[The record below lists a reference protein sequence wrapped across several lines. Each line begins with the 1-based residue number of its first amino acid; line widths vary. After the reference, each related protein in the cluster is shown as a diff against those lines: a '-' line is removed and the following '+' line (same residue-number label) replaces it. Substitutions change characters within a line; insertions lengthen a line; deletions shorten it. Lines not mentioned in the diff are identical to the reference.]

1 MHLWE
6 LHYNETN
13 MKKVLVILTL
23 GVFLLQ
29 SCGSVKVQSTW
40 EADEVTVDKF
50 KSKNVLVI
58 ARTADN
64 QARTA
69 FEIEIADALR
79 ESGIS
84 ATESYKKIPRLN
96 PQQEVSEERAQ
107 RVLSM
112 IMSEGF
118 DAIVLTTVKD
128 QRQTVH
134 TNTSGVYVGAGY
146 GAYYP
151 GYYGGFNSYY
161 MNPYAYGP
169 YYGVGGYMPTGSTT
183 STSTTYV
190 LETLGFNLDEPE
202 ENQLVFV
209 VTSELSDPKD
219 AYKTAEEYVEKI
231 VKELND

>member
-1 MHLWE
+1 
-6 LHYNETN
+6 
-13 MKKVLVILTL
+13 MKKKILIL
-23 GVFLLQ
+23 AGAMLFLAA
-29 SCGSVKVQSTW
+29 CGSVKVQSTW
-40 EADEVTVDKF
+40 EADEVTVNKF
-50 KSKNVLVI
+50 KEKNVLVI

-69 FEIEIADALR
+69 FEIEIAEALR
-79 ESGIS
+79 KGGIS
-84 ATESYKKIPRLN
+84 ATESFKKVPTLS
-96 PQQEVSEERAQ
+96 PQREVSEERAQ
-107 RVLSM
+107 QVLSM

-134 TNTSGVYVGAGY
+134 TNTSGVYMGAGY

-161 MNPYAYGP
+161 MNPWAYGP
-169 YYGVGGYMPTGSTT
+169 YYGAGAYVPTGSTT

-190 LETLGFNLDEPE
+190 LETLGFSLDEPE

-209 VTSELSDPKD
+209 VTSEISNPSD

>member
-1 MHLWE
+1 
-6 LHYNETN
+6 
-13 MKKVLVILTL
+13 MKKGIL
-23 GVFLLQ
+23 LLTIGMLILQ
-29 SCGSVKVQSTW
+29 GCGTVKVKSTW
-40 EADEVTVDKF
+40 AADDVTVEKF
-50 KSKNVLVI
+50 RGKNVLVI

-69 FEIEIADALR
+69 FESEIAKQMNAD
-79 ESGIS
+79 GIK
-84 ATESYKKIPRLN
+84 ATESFKKIPTLN
-96 PQQEVSEERAQ
+96 PQREVSEERAQ

-118 DAIVLTTVKD
+118 NAIVLTTVKD
-128 QRQTVH
+128 ERQTTY

-146 GAYYP
+146 GGYYP

-169 YYGVGGYMPTGSTT
+169 YYGVGGYVPTGSTT

-231 VKELND
+231 TKAFDD